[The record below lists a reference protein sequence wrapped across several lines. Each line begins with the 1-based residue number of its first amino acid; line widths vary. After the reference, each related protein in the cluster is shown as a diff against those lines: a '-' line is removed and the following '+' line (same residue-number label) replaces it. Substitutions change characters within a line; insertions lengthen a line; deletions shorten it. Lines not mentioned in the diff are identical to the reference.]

1 MQLQFQNEV
10 NIEIIGFYLMHLGF
24 ALYSSDR
31 DLWDIGLS
39 DTDLD
44 LLDLDLDLSPVRL
57 EVVFSV
63 TIFGLSRRFQDVF
76 NTSSRRLED
85 QQMFVGISVCL
96 KFDHLINTFM
106 YKLQILSYI

>member
-10 NIEIIGFYLMHLGF
+10 NIGIIGFYLMHLGF
-24 ALYSSDR
+24 ALYSSDT
-31 DLWDIGLS
+31 DLWDIALS

-44 LLDLDLDLSPVRL
+44 LLDLDLSPVRL
-57 EVVFSV
+57 EDVFNV

-85 QQMFVGISVCL
+85 QQSLLEYQFV
-96 KFDHLINTFM
+96 
-106 YKLQILSYI
+106 